1 MQDVADASQAGEV
14 ASRAVGPPIGGLLR
28 FLTCGAVDDGKSTLI
43 GRLLFD
49 CRLIYEDQWSALAA
63 DSLRFGTTASGQ
75 PDLAL
80 LVDGLEAERA
90 QGITIDVAYRYF
102 STARRSFIVAD
113 APGHEQYTRNVATAA
128 STADLAV
135 LLVDARNGLLTQ
147 TLRHSYIVALMGIR
161 HVVLAVNKMDAIS
174 WDRRMFDDIAGAYRK
189 LAAQIGI
196 PDVTCIPIS
205 ALGGDNVTAHS
216 PSMTWYPGQTLLG
229 HLETVEISTDRTG
242 KPFRMPVQWV
252 NRPNQDFRGYS
263 GTLASGSVR
272 VGERVVVLPSGKT
285 TQIARI
291 VTMDGDLESAAAG
304 DAVTL
309 TMRDEIDIAR
319 GDVIAA
325 ETERPQLAEQY
336 AAHLIWMSE
345 QPMLPGRSYLL
356 AIGTGLVR
364 AEVTELKHKISVNT
378 LEHVAAKHLDLNEI
392 GFCNIALDRPV
403 PFDPYAEN
411 RELGGFIL
419 IDRVD
424 NATVGCGM
432 IAFAL
437 RRSTNIHWQSLKTD
451 KAARASS
458 KAQKQCILW
467 FTGLSGAGKSTVAD
481 LVEQTLHQ
489 LGRHTMLLDGDN
501 IRHGLNRDL
510 GFTQEDRVENIR
522 RVAEVAR
529 LMVEAGLI
537 VLVSFISPFR
547 SERRMARDLVGED
560 EFIEIYVN
568 TPIEICEA
576 RDPKGLY
583 KLARAGKLPNL
594 TGLGS
599 PYEPPEK
606 PDISL
611 DGGGQSPVDLAQQVL
626 DVLRQRGIV

>member
-1 MQDVADASQAGEV
+1 MQDVAYASQPGAV
-14 ASRAVGPPIGGLLR
+14 ASGLVGPPVGGLLR
-28 FLTCGAVDDGKSTLI
+28 FLTCGSVDDGKSTLI

-49 CRLIYEDQWSALAA
+49 CRLIYEDQWSGLAA
-63 DSLRFGTTASGQ
+63 DSLRFGTTASGE

-80 LVDGLEAERA
+80 LLDGLEAERA

-113 APGHEQYTRNVATAA
+113 APGHEQYTRNMATAA

-135 LLVDARNGLLTQ
+135 LLVDVRNGLLTQ

-205 ALGGDNVTAHS
+205 ALRGDNVTAGS
-216 PSMTWYPGQTLLG
+216 RSMPWYPGQTLLG
-229 HLETVEISTDRTG
+229 HLETVEISTDRTD
-242 KPFRMPVQWV
+242 KPFRMLVQWV

-309 TMRDEIDIAR
+309 TMRDEIDITR

-325 ETERPQLAEQY
+325 ETERPQLADQY

-356 AIGTGLVR
+356 AIGTSLVR
-364 AEVTELKHKISVNT
+364 AEVTGLKYKISVNT

-411 RELGGFIL
+411 REMGCFIL

-437 RRSTNIHWQSLKTD
+437 RRATNVHRQPLKID
-451 KAARASS
+451 KAARAAL

-481 LVEQTLHQ
+481 LVEQMLHR
-489 LGRHTMLLDGDN
+489 LGRHTILLDGDN

-522 RVAEVAR
+522 RVAEVAK
-529 LMVEAGLI
+529 LMIEAGLI

-547 SERRMARDLVGED
+547 SERRMARELVGDD
-560 EFIEIYVN
+560 EFIEIFVN

-576 RDPKGLY
+576 RDSKGLY
-583 KLARAGKLPNL
+583 TLARAGKLPNL

-611 DGGGQSPVDLAQQVL
+611 DGGGQSPADLAQEVL
-626 DVLRQRGIV
+626 DVLRLRGIV